1 MRLISN
7 HYINDKYLSVANDL
21 ITDAEGFTAYW
32 YNDIFGNKTI
42 GYGFKASGYAKNYLS
57 QYLLNP
63 NELMTIQEAKTI
75 LEYIITDINN
85 ELANTTQLFDA
96 ELSINKKA
104 VLIDMAYNLGMA
116 QFLTFDT
123 FLSYLKAGRIDNA
136 VNDLTNTLW
145 YNQVKNRAIRD
156 CLNLYAQDT
165 NYYLL

>member
-1 MRLISN
+1 MKLIN
-7 HYINDKYLSVANDL
+7 NAGLDYMAVANEL
-21 ITDAEGFTAYW
+21 ITNAEGFISHW
-32 YNDIFGNKTI
+32 YTDAFGNKTI
-42 GYGFKASGYAKNYLS
+42 GYGFKASGYAKNYIS

-63 NELMTIQEAKTI
+63 NELITVQEAKTI
-75 LEYIITDINN
+75 LDYIVKDINN
-85 ELANTTQLFDA
+85 ELVNTEQLFNVN
-96 ELSINKKA
+96 LSINKKA

-136 VNDLTNTLW
+136 VCDLTNTLW

>member
-1 MRLISN
+1 MKLIN
-7 HYINDKYLSVANDL
+7 NAEPNYLSVANEL
-21 ITDAEGFTAYW
+21 IINAEGFMSHW
-32 YNDIFGNKTI
+32 YIDSFGNKTI

-63 NELMTIQEAKTI
+63 DELMARYEANTI
-75 LEYIITDINN
+75 LGYIIKDINN
-85 ELANTTQLFDA
+85 ELVNTEQLFNVN
-96 ELSINKKA
+96 LSINKKA

-156 CLNLYAQDT
+156 CLNLYANDS
-165 NYYLL
+165 NFYLI